1 MSLDNFS
8 KKLIYSIKNKINDE
22 YLLSHESR
30 GYRSAYFFGLITL
43 LNSVIN
49 YFQFKNEIIFYNKKP
64 YIKINDLRFQI
75 VNKYFLKNVN
85 EIYISKADLILKFLN
100 KFNFKPNIIIDV
112 GACWGEYSLILAK
125 NFDQSKVY
133 AIEGSVENYKI
144 LCENISFELN
154 KVKNINPYNYIVSNS
169 NSSKYIKN
177 IIGTTNIVKKDIVKE
192 DANYSLVKSIT
203 LSKFLSENQL
213 NHIDFLKLDIEGHEI
228 NLINDLLNINIKYGQ
243 IEIININSLE
253 KNLEFLELLSDKF
266 YLFDSEN
273 FNKIDKNE
281 LRNIIFT
288 KLNASVAF
296 DIFIMSK

>member
-8 KKLIYSIKNKINDE
+8 KKLVYSIKNKINDK

-64 YIKINDLRFQI
+64 YIKINDLHFQI

-85 EIYISKADLILKFLN
+85 AIYISKADLILKFLN

-133 AIEGSVENYKI
+133 AIEGSIENYKI

-154 KVKNINPYNYIVSNS
+154 KIKNVNPYNYIVSNS
-169 NSSKYIKN
+169 NSSKYIRN
-177 IIGTTNIVKKDIVKE
+177 IIGTTNIVKNDVEKE
-192 DANYSLVKSIT
+192 NTNYSLVKSLT
-203 LSKFLSENQL
+203 
-213 NHIDFLKLDIEGHEI
+213 
-228 NLINDLLNINIKYGQ
+228 
-243 IEIININSLE
+243 
-253 KNLEFLELLSDKF
+253 
-266 YLFDSEN
+266 
-273 FNKIDKNE
+273 
-281 LRNIIFT
+281 
-288 KLNASVAF
+288 
-296 DIFIMSK
+296 